1 VNPLK
6 SVCIRNVKLS
16 RILLVFTFFYVLI
29 ILILNSYGYFLHP
42 PLLRE
47 HFGGQAK
54 NNPANYI
61 SEPLPFTEPE
71 EVTLK
76 GKIVSPPEK
85 SAQKI
90 TFLLASKEIFSPS
103 LPSTKVQ
110 GNVLINCILL
120 DEDIP
125 FPYEYGDEIEI
136 SGFLKLPPQAVN
148 PGSFDYRK
156 YLARKEIYSLFYV
169 NPDKEIKKISSAN
182 KYSLF
187 YWTNLSRKKF
197 LEIISK
203 NLPQEAGEI
212 LAGIV
217 LGEKSQLTPEIKKIF
232 IDAGVMHI
240 LVVSGLNVGF
250 VVAIFFWLF
259 RWVFY
264 LPRRTAMF
272 LLFPVI
278 IFYLF
283 LTGAEAPV
291 VRASIMAIC
300 VLLALLLKRETSIYQ
315 ALLLAL
321 LIILLINPQSLFDVS
336 VQLSFAATLG
346 IVYLST
352 KFLRPFL
359 AGPKPIVYSLGTFFT
374 SLAAQLS
381 VNPLMAYYFH
391 KVSIIAILANL
402 LVVPLAGIILASG
415 FLLIFSS
422 LFGGIIL
429 FLVKQLNLFL
439 LTGLIKM
446 VNFFASLPKA
456 IINVPQPGWLFFFW
470 YYFTLLTVFKI
481 YPVRSG
487 TSCYDTSNGV
497 KKSSFWRNSFLGG
510 QIVCLAIFLSQHYLT
525 KNQLQITFL
534 SVGQG
539 DAIFLEL
546 PDRTNL
552 LIDAGGS
559 NYEPGERII
568 APYLW
573 SRGIWQID
581 KIILTHPDWQHYSGM
596 KTILEKF
603 KVKEFITNPDYSTE
617 ENYLQIREIIK
628 KKKINFKELWAGE
641 KMNIGDGSVPHHP
654 EETKDAE
661 IKFLNPKILT
671 ENKDDNLLAFQLKY
685 QRSRYG
691 GDKNFT
697 IFFPGDL
704 SFEGQKKLAQEN
716 IGGNHLQSDILVI
729 PAHGLKPVNEEFF
742 KQVNPKYGIISTR
755 EPAGGIL
762 PAGLKIYSTHQSGAI
777 TLITDGEKIKIESY
791 LK

>member
-1 VNPLK
+1 MNPLK

-29 ILILNSYGYFLHP
+29 IIVLNSYGYFLHP
-42 PLLRE
+42 L
-47 HFGGQAK
+47 K

-61 SEPLPFTEPE
+61 QEVLPFTEPE
-71 EVTLK
+71 EIILK
-76 GKIVSPPEK
+76 GKIVSLPEK
-85 SAQKI
+85 NEEKI
-90 TFLLASKEIFSPS
+90 SFLLASEEINRLSLSP
-103 LPSTKVQ
+103 TKVQ
-110 GNVLINCILL
+110 GSPSTVLVQGKVLVNYIPP
-120 DEDIP
+120 EDIP
-125 FPYEYGDEIEI
+125 FPYEYGDKIEI
-136 SGFLKLPPQAVN
+136 TGSLKLPQGAIN

-156 YLARKEIYSLFYV
+156 YLVRKEIYSLFYV
-169 NPDKEIKKISSAN
+169 NPEKEIKKISSAN

-197 LEIISK
+197 LEIIAK
-203 NLPQEAGEI
+203 NLPQEEGEI
-212 LAGIV
+212 LAGIL

-232 IDAGVMHI
+232 VDAGVMHI

-272 LLFPVI
+272 LLFPII

-336 VQLSFAATLG
+336 VQLSFFATVG
-346 IVYLST
+346 IIYLTT
-352 KFLRPFL
+352 KLSKPFL
-359 AGPKPIVYSLGTFFT
+359 KTPKPIVYLTGCFFT

-415 FLLIFSS
+415 FLLIFSA

-429 FLVKQLNLFL
+429 FLVKQVNLLL

-456 IINVPQPGWLFFFW
+456 IINVPQPSWLFFFW
-470 YYFTLLTVFKI
+470 YYFTLITVFKV
-481 YPVRSG
+481 YPVR
-487 TSCYDTSNGV
+487 
-497 KKSSFWRNSFLGG
+497 KSSFWRNFFLGG
-510 QIVCLAIFLSQHYLT
+510 QIFCLAVFLSQHYLT
-525 KNQLQITFL
+525 NHRFSGISDNQLQITFL

-552 LIDAGGS
+552 LIDAGGG

-568 APYLW
+568 APFLW
-573 SRGIWQID
+573 SRGVWKID

-628 KKKINFKELWAGE
+628 KKKINFKEVWAGE

-671 ENKDDNLLAFQLKY
+671 ENKDDNLLVFQLKY
-685 QRSRYG
+685 QRARYG

-716 IGGNHLQSDILVI
+716 IGGNYLKSDILVI
-729 PAHGLKPVNEEFF
+729 PAHGLKPVNEEFL

-755 EPAGGIL
+755 ESAGSIL

-777 TLITDGEKIKIESY
+777 TLVTDGEKIKIKTY

>member
-1 VNPLK
+1 
-6 SVCIRNVKLS
+6 LS
-16 RILLVFTFFYVLI
+16 RPLLIFAFLYLTLI
-29 ILILNSYGYFLHP
+29 ILLDQFGYFLYP
-42 PLLRE
+42 PRLPKNL
-47 HFGGQAK
+47 FGGQAK

-71 EVTLK
+71 EVILK

-90 TFLLASKEIFSPS
+90 TFLLASEEILSLSLSP
-103 LPSTKVQ
+103 TKVQ
-110 GNVLINCILL
+110 GKVLVNYIPPE
-120 DEDIP
+120 EDIP
-125 FPYEYGDEIEI
+125 SPFKVNFQGEPYEYGDKIEI
-136 SGFLKLPPQAVN
+136 SGFLKLPQGAVN

-169 NPDKEIKKISSAN
+169 NPEKEIRKISSAN
-182 KYSLF
+182 RYSLF

-197 LEIISK
+197 LGIISK
-203 NLPQEAGEI
+203 NLPPEESEI
-212 LAGIV
+212 LAGIL

-250 VVAIFFWLF
+250 VIAIFFWLF

-321 LIILLINPQSLFDVS
+321 LIILLINPQSLLDVS
-336 VQLSFAATLG
+336 VQLSFVATLG

-352 KFLRPFL
+352 KFLKPFL
-359 AGPKPIVYSLGTFFT
+359 AGPKPIVYALGTFFT

-391 KVSIIAILANL
+391 KISIIAIISNL

-422 LFGGIIL
+422 FFGGIIL
-429 FLVKQLNLFL
+429 FLVKQINLAF
-439 LTGLIKM
+439 LTGLIRM
-446 VNFFASLPKA
+446 VDFFASLPKA
-456 IINVPQPGWLFFFW
+456 MINVSQPSWLFFFW
-470 YYFTLLTVFKI
+470 YYFTLITVFKI
-481 YPVRSG
+481 
-487 TSCYDTSNGV
+487 
-497 KKSSFWRNSFLGG
+497 KKSAYWRYSFLGG
-510 QIVCLAIFLSQHYLT
+510 QVVCLALFLSQHFYT
-525 KNQLQITFL
+525 RNQLQITAL
-534 SVGQG
+534 AVGQG
-539 DAIFLEL
+539 DAILLEL
-546 PDRTNL
+546 PGMHRSGVYPDRTNL
-552 LIDAGGS
+552 LIDAGGERRE
-559 NYEPGERII
+559 NYDPGERII
-568 APYLW
+568 APFLW
-573 SRGIWQID
+573 FRGYWQID
-581 KIILTHPDWQHYSGM
+581 RLILTHPDYYHYSGM

-603 KVKEFITNPDYSTE
+603 KVKECTTNPEFSTE
-617 ENYLQIREIIK
+617 ETYLQIREIIK
-628 KKKINFKELWAGE
+628 NKKINFHEIWAPQV
-641 KMNIGDGSVPHHP
+641 MNFGDI
-654 EETKDAE
+654 E
-661 IKFLNPKILT
+661 IKFLNPRILN
-671 ENKDDNLLAFQLKY
+671 ENKDDNVLAFRLKY
-685 QRSRYG
+685 
-691 GDKNFT
+691 KNFT
-697 IFFPGDL
+697 IFFPNDL
-704 SFEGQKKLAQEN
+704 TWEGQKKLSKED
-716 IGGNHLQSDILVI
+716 IGSDILVI
-729 PAHGLKPVNEEFF
+729 PAHGLKPVNEEFL
-742 KQVNPKYGIISTR
+742 KQVSPKYGIISTNQ
-755 EPAGGIL
+755 PAGGIFPIPYISTG

-777 TLITDGEKIKIESY
+777 TVVTDGEKIKIHPY

>member
-1 VNPLK
+1 
-6 SVCIRNVKLS
+6 LS
-16 RILLVFTFFYVLI
+16 RPLFIFAFLYCILI
-29 ILILNSYGYFLHP
+29 ILFEQFNYFLYP
-42 PLLRE
+42 P
-47 HFGGQAK
+47 K
-54 NNPANYI
+54 NNPANYLPGGAYPLREGAYPL
-61 SEPLPFTEPE
+61 SEE
-71 EVTLK
+71 EVTLNGKIISLPETK
-76 GKIVSPPEK
+76 GKRIS
-85 SAQKI
+85 
-90 TFLLASKEIFSPS
+90 FLLDAEKIVFSDTPNIVKGKVLVYCPCDETDLSFPFKVNFPFGPS
-103 LPSTKVQ
+103 SGRGQ
-110 GNVLINCILL
+110 G
-120 DEDIP
+120 E
-125 FPYEYGDEIEI
+125 PYAYGDKVEIV
-136 SGFLKLPPQAVN
+136 GLLKLPQSASN

-156 YLARKEIYSLFYV
+156 YLARKEIYSILYV
-169 NPDKEIKKISSAN
+169 NSLEKIKKISSAN

-197 LEIISK
+197 LEIITK
-203 NLPQEAGEI
+203 NLPQEEGEI

-217 LGEKSQLTPEIKKIF
+217 LGEKSQLTPEIKRIF
-232 IDAGVMHI
+232 VDAGVMHI

-346 IVYLST
+346 IIYLST

-359 AGPKPIVYSLGTFFT
+359 AGPKPVVYALGTFFT

-429 FLVKQLNLFL
+429 FLVKQINLVF

-446 VNFFASLPKA
+446 VDFFASLPKA
-456 IINVPQPGWLFFFW
+456 MTNVPQPSWLFFFW
-470 YYFTLLTVFKI
+470 YYFTLITVFK
-481 YPVRSG
+481 
-487 TSCYDTSNGV
+487 T
-497 KKSSFWRNSFLGG
+497 KKSSFWRNFFLGG
-510 QIVCLAIFLSQHYLT
+510 QIFCLVIFLSQHYLT
-525 KNQLQITFL
+525 NNQLQITFL

-568 APYLW
+568 APFFW
-573 SRGIWQID
+573 SKGTWQID
-581 KIILTHPDWQHYSGM
+581 RVILTHPDYFHYSGM
-596 KTILEKF
+596 KTVLEKF
-603 KVKEFITNPDYSTE
+603 KVKEFITNPEYSTE
-617 ENYLQIREIIK
+617 GNYLEICEIIK
-628 KKKINFKELWAGE
+628 KKKIKFSEIWAGE
-641 KMNIGDGSVPHHP
+641 TINFG
-654 EETKDAE
+654 DAE
-661 IKFLNPKILT
+661 IKFFNPKILT

-691 GDKNFT
+691 GDKNFN

-704 SFEGQKKLAQEN
+704 TPEGQKKLSAED
-716 IGGNHLQSDILVI
+716 IKSDVLVI
-729 PAHGLKPVNEEFF
+729 PSHALKPVDEEFL
-742 KQVNPKYGIISTR
+742 KKVNPKYGIISTQQ
-755 EPAGGIL
+755 PAGGIL
-762 PAGLKIYSTHQSGAI
+762 PARLRIYSTHKDGAI
-777 TLITDGEKIKIESY
+777 TLLTDGEKIKIQGY

>member
-1 VNPLK
+1 M
-6 SVCIRNVKLS
+6 S
-16 RILLVFTFFYVLI
+16 RILLVFTFFYLLVI
-29 ILILNSYGYFLHP
+29 ILLNSYGYFLHP

-47 HFGGQAK
+47 HFGGQVK

-61 SEPLPFTEPE
+61 QEPLPFTEPRTVLVQGEPE
-71 EVTLK
+71 EITLK
-76 GKIVSPPEK
+76 GKIISLPEK
-85 SAQKI
+85 DAGKI
-90 TFLLASKEIFSPS
+90 SFLLASEEISSPS
-103 LPSTKVQ
+103 LPPTKVQ
-110 GNVLINCILL
+110 GKVLVNYVPPE
-120 DEDIP
+120 EDIP
-125 FPYEYGDEIEI
+125 FPYEYGDKIEI
-136 SGFLKLPPQAVN
+136 SGFLKLPPGAVN

-156 YLARKEIYSLFYV
+156 YLARKEIYSLFYI
-169 NPDKEIKKISSAN
+169 NPEKEIRKISSTN

-197 LEIISK
+197 LETITK
-203 NLPQEAGEI
+203 NLPREEGSPRGEAGEI
-212 LAGIV
+212 LAGI
-217 LGEKSQLTPEIKKIF
+217 LIGEKSQLTPEIKKIF

-250 VVAIFFWLF
+250 VIAIFFWLF

-278 IFYLF
+278 VFYLF

-346 IVYLST
+346 IVYLSI
-352 KFLRPFL
+352 KFLKPFL
-359 AGPKPIVYSLGTFFT
+359 TAPKPIVYALGTFFT

-391 KVSIIAILANL
+391 KISIIAILANL

-429 FLVKQLNLFL
+429 FLVKQINLFF

-456 IINVPQPGWLFFFW
+456 MINVPQPSWLFFFW
-470 YYFTLLTVFKI
+470 YYFTLITVFKI
-481 YPVRSG
+481 R
-487 TSCYDTSNGV
+487 
-497 KKSSFWRNSFLGG
+497 KSSLWRNFFLGG
-510 QIVCLAIFLSQHYLT
+510 QILCLTIFLSQHYLT
-525 KNQLQITFL
+525 KNQLEITFL

-539 DAIFLEL
+539 DAIFLEF
-546 PDRTNL
+546 PKGKNL
-552 LIDAGGS
+552 LVDAGGGG
-559 NYEPGERII
+559 NYDSGERII

-573 SRGIWQID
+573 ARGVWKID
-581 KIILTHPDWQHYSGM
+581 RVILTHPDWQHYSGM

-603 KVKEFITNPDYSTE
+603 KVKEFITNPEYSTE
-617 ENYLQIREIIK
+617 ETYLEMREMIK
-628 KKKINFKELWAGE
+628 KKKVNFREIWAGE
-641 KMNIGDGSVPHHP
+641 KINLP
-654 EETKDAE
+654 EETKDPE
-661 IKFLNPKILT
+661 IKFFNPKILT

-685 QRSRYG
+685 QRSRNG
-691 GDKNFT
+691 GDKKIS

-716 IGGNHLQSDILVI
+716 IGGNYLQSDILVI

-762 PAGLKIYSTHQSGAI
+762 PQGLKIYSTHQSGTI
-777 TLITDGEKIKIESY
+777 TLITDGEKIKIKTY